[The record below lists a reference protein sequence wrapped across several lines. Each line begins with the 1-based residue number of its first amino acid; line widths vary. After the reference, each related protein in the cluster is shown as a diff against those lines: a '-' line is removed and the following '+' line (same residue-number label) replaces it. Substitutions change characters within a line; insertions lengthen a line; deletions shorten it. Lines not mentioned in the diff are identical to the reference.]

1 VTTSPPEILV
11 MCSRH
16 RKRCGLAGTRIA
28 HADGGYCDSQVFTVT
43 KRQQVGP
50 ETAQAVLAREQSGAA
65 AAGETP

>member
-1 VTTSPPEILV
+1 MTTSPPEILV

-28 HADGGYCDSQVFTVT
+28 HADGE
-43 KRQQVGP
+43 RRQVGP
-50 ETAQAVLAREQSGAA
+50 ETAQEVLVREQSGAA